1 MPDVLVRRYAQF
13 FHHPNKQHE
22 VLRLGDR
29 AVACANLRHALDMLG
44 LDPGSMLTGAEDQL
58 YDEPLREAVRAFQVS
73 VRHRVTDGL
82 VGQRPASGSYRSYC
96 TAMQNTDLLFSAAQW
111 FYIVEDPRNGPWR
124 VRTAGYQYTIETQ
137 NAEEILG
144 YHWHPTSASDVKE
157 PHLHLGSGARIGR
170 AELETTKAHLP
181 TGRVAM
187 EDFIRLLIE
196 VFDANP
202 RRDWKEVLKAGAD
215 RFRQFASWGNKP
227 PQR

>member
-1 MPDVLVRRYAQF
+1 MPGRT
-13 FHHPNKQHE
+13 P
-22 VLRLGDR
+22 
-29 AVACANLRHALDMLG
+29 
-44 LDPGSMLTGAEDQL
+44 
-58 YDEPLREAVRAFQVS
+58 REAVQNYMLPLQQAVS
-73 VRHRVTDGL
+73 CVAKAVL
-82 VGQRPASGSYRSYC
+82 RPSGYAPSEHPLLLSSEQMPC
-96 TAMQNTDLLFSAAQW
+96 SMQNTDLLFSAAQW